1 MQALV
6 RPALRRPPPSRRA
19 GGFTLLEIMVVM
31 GIIALILGIV
41 ANKMAGASTD
51 GQRKATRIQIEG
63 LAGKIDTYQ
72 LENGYPSRLED
83 LLTKPGNA
91 KNWAGPY
98 IKEAE
103 LKDPWGNP
111 LVYKRPSTH
120 GNAFDVYSFGPDGK
134 EGGEGKDADIG
145 NW

>member
-1 MQALV
+1 MQAV
-6 RPALRRPPPSRRA
+6 RRPLPLRRNA
-19 GGFTLLEIMVVM
+19 GFTLLEIMVVM

-51 GQRKATRIQIEG
+51 GQRRATRILIDTV
-63 LAGKIDTYQ
+63 AGKIDTYQ

-98 IKEAE
+98 AKEAE

-111 LVYKRPSTH
+111 LIYKRPGTH
-120 GNAFDVYSFGPDGK
+120 GGAFDLYSLGPDGK